1 MALNFELNRPG
12 ITSISIDG
20 IEHKVDPVTGYLTVD
35 VMTPNLMKELS
46 THHGAVQ
53 VDPNAPR
60 RQQMPPRGQPAPLAR
75 PGAAQPGAAPGGA
88 SGLSAARMALSSSTE
103 GAGLKEANQL
113 PHETG
118 NQPGPEQN
126 EQTGAQQTGMDQ
138 QTGQQRAGLPGALTS
153 EEEAERQALFLELD
167 ETLGAR
173 VDRRR
178 SLNQLREM
186 KAAQTK

>member
-1 MALNFELNRPG
+1 
-12 ITSISIDG
+12 
-20 IEHKVDPVTGYLTVD
+20 

-46 THHGAVQ
+46 THHGATQ

-113 PHETG
+113 PPETG

-138 QTGQQRAGLPGALTS
+138 QTGQQQRSGNLPGQLTA
-153 EEEAERQALFLELD
+153 EEEAERQALFIELD
-167 ETLGAR
+167 EALGNR

-186 KAAQTK
+186 KEKLPKS